1 MKKLYPTALVFGSML
16 LFSQCSS
23 SDSTP
28 AIDQTLNTQVINDFA
43 NLVASPE
50 YDDLKSKTALLYEQT
65 QALAISKTDTDLE
78 ACRTTWRE
86 ARAIWENS
94 EAQLFGPVET
104 DNIDPHIDTWPVNFS
119 DLESQLSS
127 GHAFTADYINGLED
141 ALKGFHPIEYLIFG
155 QNGTKKASELTDREL
170 AYLNALALNVKTLTA
185 NLADVWSTS
194 SPSNYYHEFVNA
206 GNGSSEF
213 PSEQAALVQMVA
225 AMADICGEVGESK
238 IGEVYAAQDGSLEES
253 PFAKS
258 SITDFTNNIKGISIV
273 YQAKYSTDGKG
284 LEDIVEQYNLSLDNE
299 IKTKLNTAITALN
312 AITVPFGQAITTQ
325 KSQVQAA
332 IDAIADLHET
342 LDDDNDQT
350 STDLM
355 GFIKLHSK
363 Q

>member
-1 MKKLYPTALVFGSML
+1 MKKIYSTVLVLGSALVFP
-16 LFSQCSS
+16 QCSS
-23 SDSTP
+23 NDSKP
-28 AIDQTLNTQVINDFA
+28 SVDQTLNTQVVNDFA
-43 NLVASPE
+43 TLVAYPQ
-50 YDDLKSKTALLYEQT
+50 YNDLKAKTALLYDQT
-65 QALAISKTDTDLE
+65 QALAISKTDVNLE
-78 ACRTTWRE
+78 ACRQTWRD

-119 DLESQLSS
+119 DLEAQLNS
-127 GHAFTADYINGLED
+127 GHAFTEDYINDLED

-155 QNGTKKASELTDREL
+155 QNGTKKASDLTDREL
-170 AYLNALALNVKTLTA
+170 AYLNALALNVKTLTS
-185 NLADVWSTS
+185 NLAEVWSTS
-194 SPSNYYHEFVNA
+194 SSSNYYHEFVNA

-213 PSEQAALVQMVA
+213 PTEQAALVQMVA
-225 AMADICGEVGESK
+225 AMADICGEVGEAK

-258 SITDFTNNIKGISIV
+258 SISDFTNNIKGIGMV
-273 YQAKYSTDGKG
+273 YQAKYTGDGKG
-284 LEDIVEQYNLSLDNE
+284 LEDIVKQYNLSLDNE
-299 IKTKLNTAITALN
+299 IKTKLSTAITALN
-312 AITVPFGQAITTQ
+312 SITVPFGQAITTQ

-342 LDDDNDQT
+342 LDDGDDQT

-363 Q
+363 